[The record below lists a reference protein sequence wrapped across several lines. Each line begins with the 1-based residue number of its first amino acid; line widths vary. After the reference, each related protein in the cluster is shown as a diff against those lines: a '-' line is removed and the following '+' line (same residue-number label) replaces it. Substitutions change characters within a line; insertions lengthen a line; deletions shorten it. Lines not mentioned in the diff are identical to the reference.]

1 MQSFIDLYGKEADPH
16 SLHSW
21 EKSLGDPSVLSF
33 PLTISLHILEK
44 YRTWGNLHCLP
55 TMKVAPKQSNILI

>member
-1 MQSFIDLYGKEADPH
+1 MQSFIDLCGKEADPH

-44 YRTWGNLHCLP
+44 YGTWGNLHCLP